1 MFKCKVVYNV
11 DTESFESDRP
21 ITIGQIRRNEDLKA
35 TLRYGDNVNIMVN
48 GVAQSDEAI
57 VPNDAVVVIE
67 TAANKKA
74 IELELLAA

>member
-11 DTESFESDRP
+11 DTESFESNRP
-21 ITIGQIRRNEDLKA
+21 ITIGMIRASEDLKGS
-35 TLRYGDNVNIMVN
+35 LGYGDNVNIMVN
-48 GVAQSDEAI
+48 GVAQSNEAI

-74 IELELLAA
+74 IEPELLAA